1 MGGKIMVKT
10 LASNFISLAL
20 IVGISAYDIYTVGK
34 TFDTFTAA
42 LEALYDKTEN
52 KTATY
57 EDGKAIRTFWKDKK
71 KGLHVWIP
79 HVSIEN
85 IDYQLNEALGYLYE
99 GKYDDALPK
108 IEVLIEM
115 AEKIPKSYSFSF
127 ENIF

>member
-10 LASNFISLAL
+10 LASIFISLAL

-71 KGLHVWIP
+71 RGFTSGFLM
-79 HVSIEN
+79 S
-85 IDYQLNEALGYLYE
+85 A
-99 GKYDDALPK
+99 
-108 IEVLIEM
+108 
-115 AEKIPKSYSFSF
+115 
-127 ENIF
+127 

>member
-10 LASNFISLAL
+10 LASIFISLAL
-20 IVGISAYDIYTVGK
+20 IVGISAYDIY
-34 TFDTFTAA
+34 TAA

>member
-10 LASNFISLAL
+10 LASIFISLAL

-71 KGLHVWIP
+71 KGASRLDSSCQHR
-79 HVSIEN
+79 
-85 IDYQLNEALGYLYE
+85 
-99 GKYDDALPK
+99 KYRLSTQRSSG
-108 IEVLIEM
+108 ISL
-115 AEKIPKSYSFSF
+115 
-127 ENIF
+127 